1 MVSQSRASPTLGTL
15 VQPEPSWGDGSRL
28 SNRSVEARETII
40 PYYTVVCSRAVS
52 SSCRSSDDR
61 NVPGRLLSTTSFA
74 ARWHIPKHDS
84 CTLMHTVQQPPQPP
98 ICKSA
103 GPSGPN
109 LRGPPICPDP
119 HRPAGTGVYTEVAFS
134 PKTTRFRRI
143 PPNTP
148 PSGPFFF
155 APCDSSVCLGGRFLL
170 PGSSHITFLE
180 AVVSRGDTRTSHA
193 TGQKPGKNEV
203 RAGEW

>member
-1 MVSQSRASPTLGTL
+1 MPELAPLTDDVSVQNGPGSPSRLDGKNERSWVGALITRPLWETSGYLVSQSRASPTLGTL

-119 HRPAGTGVYTEVAFS
+119 HRPAGTGMYTEVALS
-134 PKTTRFRRI
+134 KTTGSDEYHPTPPPGTFFRR
-143 PPNTP
+143 P
-148 PSGPFFF
+148 
-155 APCDSSVCLGGRFLL
+155 
-170 PGSSHITFLE
+170 
-180 AVVSRGDTRTSHA
+180 
-193 TGQKPGKNEV
+193 
-203 RAGEW
+203 